1 MILLSIDLKGVSSE
15 YKDFFE
21 KIQMIGGGGD
31 GVLRILDSTW
41 VLNTTLTADEISDA
55 LKGLVQQGDRFIAVD
70 MTSRDNRQG
79 WLTKA
84 MWDWMSSK
92 STVEKFNYHLAYDKV
107 EGEDNNAILVSILRA
122 LKEQLRVVQERVN
135 RPSETT
141 LLFYSTENKNNVFKV
156 LKGVLSKRAYF
167 SLSRIDP
174 AQNISGLLV
183 QGNESL
189 TDSLAE
195 KWNAL

>member
-1 MILLSIDLKGVSSE
+1 MILLSIDLKGVSSD

-41 VLNTTLTADEISDA
+41 VLNTTLTADEVSDA
-55 LKGLVQQGDRFIAVD
+55 LKGHVQQGDRFIAVD
-70 MTSRDNRQG
+70 ITSRDNRQG
-79 WLTKA
+79 WLTKT
-84 MWDWMSSK
+84 MWDWMRSK
-92 STVEKFNYHLAYDKV
+92 STVEKFNYHLAYDKE
-107 EGEDNNAILVSILRA
+107 EGEDNNAILVAILRA
-122 LKEQLRVVQERVN
+122 LKEQLGVVLERVN

-141 LLFYSTENKNNVFKV
+141 LLFYSAENKNNVFKA

-195 KWNAL
+195 KWNSL

>member
-1 MILLSIDLKGVSSE
+1 MILLSIDLKGVASD
-15 YKDFFE
+15 YKDFFA
-21 KIQMIGGGGD
+21 KIQVLGGGEE

-41 VLNTTLTADEISDA
+41 VLNTTLTANEVSDA
-55 LKGLVQQGDRFIAVD
+55 LKGLIQQGDRFIAVD

-84 MWDWMSSK
+84 MWDWICSK
-92 STVEKFNYHLAYDKV
+92 SPVEKFNYHLAYDKM
-107 EGEDNNAILVSILRA
+107 EGEDNNAILVSILRT
-122 LKEQLRVVQERVN
+122 LKEQLRVVQERIN

-141 LLFYSTENKNNVFKV
+141 LLFYSTENKNNVFKI

-174 AQNISGLLV
+174 SQNISGLLV
-183 QGNESL
+183 QGNEDL

-195 KWNAL
+195 KWKVL